1 MKNKEEM
8 DPLCR
13 DCWNDA
19 CKRCGNDFMKKKLP
33 TCRYMSENPEIM
45 DNDIEE
51 EELQMSYIG
60 GGPYYAE
67 PCPECGATLWNGR
80 CENPDCKYHWTP
92 KEDDEDNDE

>member
-1 MKNKEEM
+1 MNNKEEM

-19 CKRCGNDFMKKKLP
+19 CKQCGSDFMKKKLP

-51 EELQMSYIG
+51 EEL
-60 GGPYYAE
+60 
-67 PCPECGATLWNGR
+67 
-80 CENPDCKYHWTP
+80 
-92 KEDDEDNDE
+92 